1 MAIYRSSSTD
11 DSDYLLTGVFVIL
24 LTGVFV
30 MTDYRQM
37 QELQEQRE
45 QEELSLLIKVD
56 SNGLHAEA
64 EILAAHLGLYQQF
77 KKEISNVQS

>member
-1 MAIYRSSSTD
+1 M
-11 DSDYLLTGVFVIL
+11 SDF
-24 LTGVFV
+24 
-30 MTDYRQM
+30 RQM

-56 SNGLHAEA
+56 STGLHAEA

-77 KKEISNVQS
+77 KKELKHGTHG

>member
-1 MAIYRSSSTD
+1 MAIYRSRGSVDSSRL
-11 DSDYLLTGVFVIL
+11 S
-24 LTGVFV
+24 TGVFV

-77 KKEISNVQS
+77 KKELKHGTHG

>member
-1 MAIYRSSSTD
+1 
-11 DSDYLLTGVFVIL
+11 
-24 LTGVFV
+24 

-56 SNGLHAEA
+56 STGLHAEA

-77 KKEISNVQS
+77 KKELKHGTHG